1 MATGRRVCVLTN
13 GCPDNRVDA
22 ARIQEFLRINGY
34 TVTARIA
41 DADIILFNACGG
53 RGSHE
58 RAAERIIRRI
68 KARKKNGAQL
78 IVGGC
83 LTRISKAFQQGTTFG
98 VDDDLIVLDRIF
110 NAKTSIRDIHANYT
124 VAKTDNLDS
133 VFRKMLRRKTLVR
146 KLRQCDALLR
156 PAKYEGMDLNPS
168 RFIIKVSTGC
178 IGACSFCAV
187 RLSRGKLKSK
197 PIDRIVNE
205 FESGLR
211 KGYRQFFLVGTDV
224 GCYGRDQGYNLVTL
238 LNELTDRNGDYK
250 IRVRNCEPSLLI
262 EMLPGLEPVLQ
273 SGKISHFATA
283 AQSGNNRILRL
294 MNRKYK
300 IEDFKHAI
308 RTFNRDFP
316 WIDIVTQIVVGFPT
330 ETDEDFEDTLRLLDE
345 VRFDAVGAFAFSPRA
360 GTKAAE
366 LDGRVPKKVIARRL
380 RELRRRS
387 NVPVISS
394 SS

>member
-1 MATGRRVCVLTN
+1 
-13 GCPDNRVDA
+13 VDA
-22 ARIQEFLRINGY
+22 ARIQEFLKINGY

-41 DADIILFNACGG
+41 DADVILFNACGG
-53 RGSHE
+53 RESNE
-58 RAAERIIRRI
+58 RAAERIISRI

-83 LTRISKAFQQGTTFG
+83 LPKINKAFRHGTTFG
-98 VDDDLIVLDRIF
+98 VDDDLIVLDQLF

-133 VFRKMLRRKTLVR
+133 VFRKVLRRKTLVR

-156 PAKYEGMDLNPS
+156 PGKYEGMDLNPS

-197 PIDRIVNE
+197 PVDRVVNE
-205 FESGLR
+205 FETGLR

-238 LNELTDRNGDYK
+238 LKELTSSNGDYK
-250 IRVRNCEPSLLI
+250 IKIRNCEPSMLV
-262 EMLPGLEPVLQ
+262 EMLPALEPVLQ
-273 SGKISHFATA
+273 SGKISHFTTA

-294 MNRKYK
+294 MNRKYR
-300 IEDFKHAI
+300 IEDFKQAI
-308 RTFNRDFP
+308 KTLNQDFP
-316 WIDIVTQIVVGFPT
+316 QMEIVTQIVVGFPT
-330 ETDEDFEDTLRLLDE
+330 ETDEDFQDTLRLLDE

-366 LDGRVPKKVIARRL
+366 LDGRVPRRIAVKRL